1 MPRQLNS
8 PKTFALAT
16 VLALALT
23 LLSSLVEREGPE
35 LASYGNLCGL
45 SSDQDCLEPVLNA
58 GLPLAYLFD
67 QPGVSVERKLFILQD
82 NIRPLPFIMD
92 FLVYL
97 SVVSLA
103 SFIARRSRNKT
114 TRPVAQSDA

>member
-8 PKTFALAT
+8 PKSFALAV

-23 LLSSLVEREGPE
+23 LLSSLVERNGPE
-35 LASYGNLCGL
+35 LASYGNLCGP

-82 NIRPLPFIMD
+82 NFRPLPFTLD

-97 SVVSLA
+97 SLVTLA
-103 SFIARRSRNKT
+103 LFIAGRRRTKT
-114 TRPVAQSDA
+114 TQPATQSDA